1 MIGSHCVAATMT
13 STDGQGTKDPR
24 PAGAKLF
31 TIGCSQEIFFVKGL
45 NCLKLP

>member
-31 TIGCSQEIFFVKGL
+31 TIGFGPEFFFVKGL
-45 NCLKLP
+45 IYLK